1 MVKVVSVVA
10 IVVAVLAGALLMFA
24 ATKPDTFRVERS
36 LSMKAPPEKIFPL
49 INELRSWRLWS
60 PYEKKIRAC
69 SERIAVH
76 PWVRAQSTSGMATR
90 MSAGDAWK

>member
-36 LSMKAPPEKIFPL
+36 LSMKAPPAIV
-49 INELRSWRLWS
+49 
-60 PYEKKIRAC
+60 A
-69 SERIAVH
+69 
-76 PWVRAQSTSGMATR
+76 
-90 MSAGDAWK
+90 